1 MRIVEATL
9 ENISLAAEIVRD
21 GGLVAMPTETVY
33 GIAVDAM
40 NREAVLRLFEAKG
53 RPADNPL
60 IVHIDSMAMLSMAA
74 REVPPLVERLA
85 ERFWPGPL
93 TMVLKKQPDVLDE
106 VTGGLTTVA
115 VRQPRH
121 PVAMALIGLVGRP
134 LAAPSANRFMRL
146 SATRAQHIDPELAS
160 KLDLILDGGP
170 CPVGVESTVLDM
182 TCDPPRILRPGGVS
196 RGEIEAAV
204 GGPLGERP
212 PAGEHRSPGMYPR
225 HYAPASK
232 LVLVDAVPDDAPGL
246 VLDGPR
252 TPLHIKMPADP
263 VAYAATLYDALHR
276 LDQMGRDAIYVQRPP
291 ALPEWEAVLDRL
303 SKASG

>member
-1 MRIVEATL
+1 MKIVEANL
-9 ENISLAAEIVRD
+9 ENISLAADIIRR

-60 IVHIDSMAMLSMAA
+60 IVHIDSMAMLEMAA
-74 REVPPLVERLA
+74 REIPPIVERLA

-93 TMVLKKQPDVLDE
+93 TMVLKKQPDILDE
-106 VTGGLTTVA
+106 VTGGLPTVA

-121 PVAMALIGLVGRP
+121 PVAMGLIGMVGRP

-146 SATRAQHIDPELAS
+146 SATRAQHIDPILAS
-160 KLDLILDGGP
+160 KIDLILDGGA
-170 CPVGVESTVLDM
+170 CPVGLESTVLDM

-196 RGEIEAAV
+196 RGEIQAAV
-204 GGPLGERP
+204 GDPLGVKKPTGPRK
-212 PAGEHRSPGMYPR
+212 APGMYPR
-225 HYAPASK
+225 HYAPNSK
-232 LVLVDAVPDDAPGL
+232 LVLVDAVPDGEPGL
-246 VLDGPR
+246 VITQPR
-252 TPLHIKMPADP
+252 TELHIKMPCDP
-263 VAYAATLYDALHR
+263 IAYAATLYDALHR
-276 LDQMGRDAIYVQRPP
+276 LDRQGREAIYVQRPP
-291 ALPEWEAVLDRL
+291 ALPEWEAVHDRL